1 MPKAFTTSIVVLTW
15 NERTGLER
23 MMPRIKRSWADEI
36 VVVDNH
42 STDGTIAYCRQHGYR
57 IVQQSRRGRGEAFRV
72 GLRNTKSDI
81 IVYFSPDGNEVP
93 EDIPKLIRRMQQG
106 YDMVI
111 ASRFT
116 KRYRSDDAGI
126 VRGSGNWFFTTLINA
141 LFGTHVTDAVNGFR
155 AIRRKVMEDLR
166 TDAQFF
172 DIEIQMTMRCAKR
185 GYRIAEIP
193 TREPKRLGG
202 EGRLNTIIDGTK
214 YLRTVLRE
222 HLIGNR

>member
-1 MPKAFTTSIVVLTW
+1 
-15 NERTGLER
+15 
-23 MMPRIKRSWADEI
+23 MMPRIKRAWADELVI
-36 VVVDNH
+36 VDNH
-42 STDGTIAYCRQHGYR
+42 STDGSIAYCTNHGYR
-57 IVQQSRRGRGEAFRV
+57 IVQQQKRGRGEAFRV
-72 GLRNTKSDI
+72 GLRNTNGDI

-93 EDIPKLIRRMQQG
+93 EDIPKLIKKIREG
-106 YDMVI
+106 YDLVI

-126 VRGSGNWFFTTLINA
+126 VRGTGNWFFTTFINL
-141 LFGTHVTDAVNGFR
+141 LFDSRVSDAVNGYR
-155 AIRRKVMEDLR
+155 AIRRTVMEDLR

-193 TREPKRLGG
+193 TREPKRLEG
-202 EGRLNTIIDGTK
+202 EGRLNTIIDGFK

-222 HLIGNR
+222 LLIGEHW